1 LFFFFFLCG
10 GGRGPPPPPAS
21 PYDLQFLTGTKL
33 GVILGAFGHYLIIH
47 FATLRQEFWGL
58 LVDGVATGF
67 IYGMVAIGYTL
78 VYGVLRL
85 INFAH
90 SEIFMTGGFAS
101 YFVMKAFVGSS
112 VPNGWA
118 TVGLIV
124 LGVIVGGL
132 AGALVATALE
142 RIAYRPL
149 RRRNAPKLAYLI
161 SAIGASYFLYN
172 LAGKEFGRYNIAM
185 PQPYI
190 NHTVFTI
197 FGAPVQL
204 YYVVILIAGVIMLV
218 SLDRLVATSKL
229 GRSIRAVAQD
239 AETASLMGV
248 NIDRTIALTFILGGA
263 LGGAAG
269 FLFSLGSGV
278 VFTMGFVPALKA
290 FTAAVLGGIGNLRG
304 AVIGGLLLGLAE
316 SFSIVV
322 VQPAYLDVVS
332 FGILVMVLMIRP
344 TGIFGERLGR
354 SA

>member
-1 LFFFFFLCG
+1 
-10 GGRGPPPPPAS
+10 
-21 PYDLQFLTGTKL
+21 
-33 GVILGAFGHYLIIH
+33 LGAFGHYLTGH
-47 FATLRQEFWGL
+47 FDTLRIEFWGL
-58 LVDGVATGF
+58 LVGGLATGF

-90 SEIFMTGGFAS
+90 SEIFMSGGFAS
-101 YFVMKAFVGSS
+101 YFVLKAVMGTT
-112 VPNGWA
+112 VPSGLA
-118 TVGLIV
+118 TVWFIV
-124 LGVIVGGL
+124 VGVLVGGA
-132 AGALVATALE
+132 AGALVATGLE
-142 RIAYRPL
+142 RVAYRPL

-161 SAIGASYFLYN
+161 SAIGASYFMFN
-172 LAGKEFGRYNIAM
+172 LAGKEFGRYNISM

-190 NHTVFTI
+190 NHSVFTV

-204 YYVVILIAGVIMLV
+204 YYIVILIAGVIMLV
-218 SLDRLVATSKL
+218 SLDRVVATTKL

-269 FLFSLGSGV
+269 FLFGLGNGV
-278 VFTMGFVPALKA
+278 VYTMGFVPALKA

-304 AVIGGLLLGLAE
+304 AVLGGLLLGVAE
-316 SFSIVV
+316 SLSVAF
-322 VQPAYLDVVS
+322 VQAAYIDVVA
-332 FGILVMVLMIRP
+332 FGILVLVLLVRP
-344 TGIFGERLGR
+344 TGILGERLGR